1 MRKSPR
7 VPFTGW
13 RVATHCARVVVACVA
28 LAAGACGSGT
38 ERPALGSPA
47 QPILIAHRGA
57 SGLAPEHTLAAY
69 ERAIEIGANYLEHDL
84 QRTRD
89 GALVVLHDE
98 TLDRTAR
105 GPAENCTGP
114 VRSKT
119 LAQLETC
126 DFGLWF
132 AEGRPDAVDAFAGE
146 RILTLDAVLKRF
158 GRRAGTYI
166 ETKHPQHAPGL
177 EEALLALLEAHDLLA
192 PSVGAPSVVI
202 QSFSAESLQ
211 KIHKLRPD
219 LPLIQLLDE
228 GETAAPFDEMLAA
241 VAEYAAGIGPYHP
254 EVDAPLLAAA
264 RRHGL
269 VVHAWTVNSE
279 ADLVRLLEAG
289 VDGVFTDY
297 PDRYVEVRAR
307 RTR

>member
-7 VPFTGW
+7 VPFTRS
-13 RVATHCARVVVACVA
+13 RVVTPRARVLVASVA

-38 ERPALGSPA
+38 ERGDLGSPA

-69 ERAIEIGANYLEHDL
+69 DRAIEIGADYLEHDL

-126 DFGLWF
+126 DFGLLF

-146 RILTLDAVLKRF
+146 MILTLDAVL
-158 GRRAGTYI
+158 
-166 ETKHPQHAPGL
+166 
-177 EEALLALLEAHDLLA
+177 
-192 PSVGAPSVVI
+192 
-202 QSFSAESLQ
+202 
-211 KIHKLRPD
+211 
-219 LPLIQLLDE
+219 
-228 GETAAPFDEMLAA
+228 
-241 VAEYAAGIGPYHP
+241 
-254 EVDAPLLAAA
+254 
-264 RRHGL
+264 
-269 VVHAWTVNSE
+269 
-279 ADLVRLLEAG
+279 
-289 VDGVFTDY
+289 
-297 PDRYVEVRAR
+297 
-307 RTR
+307 